1 MPKSRQHRHGNKRW
15 GGGSYLKRWRYW
27 WFVMARCG
35 GQRWLQ
41 AVLLLLLPLHLL
53 FFFFSVFFLF
63 LSFSPLFPLFSTL
76 SSLFCALLLYS
87 LCLPCIYRKNR
98 ADTWIGRSLCSRPTT
113 ARGGTSPPFLQHV
126 GGHGQLS
133 KWVSLVGVFLSFL
146 EEEKLVKTGEQNF
159 LLPLF
164 SVRPGKKKGY
174 NAVQNGT
181 VLSSLPF
188 VFLNSV

>member
-1 MPKSRQHRHGNKRW
+1 
-15 GGGSYLKRWRYW
+15 
-27 WFVMARCG
+27 
-35 GQRWLQ
+35 
-41 AVLLLLLPLHLL
+41 
-53 FFFFSVFFLF
+53 
-63 LSFSPLFPLFSTL
+63 
-76 SSLFCALLLYS
+76 
-87 LCLPCIYRKNR
+87 
-98 ADTWIGRSLCSRPTT
+98 
-113 ARGGTSPPFLQHV
+113 V